1 MSDMSD
7 SLKNTPSREQSD
19 TPLDPDVIAE
29 LERQLNVIGRGIA
42 EIVPAEELRAKLVQ
56 SLTLHK
62 PLRIKLGV
70 DPTTTDIHLGHTV
83 VLEKLRDF
91 QELGHQVIFL
101 IGDFTAQIGDPSG
114 RSETR
119 KPLTKEEV
127 AKNSKTYY
135 DQVLKILVPS
145 KTQIVFNSQWCE
157 QLKIQDVIKLCAQMT
172 VARMLERDDFEKRH
186 GSGQSISIHEFL
198 YPIMQAYDSVQ
209 LRADVEIGGTDQK
222 FNCLLGRDYQRAA
235 GQDPQVVITMPILE
249 GTDGVQKMSKSL
261 GNYIGITDP
270 PKELFGKVMSISD
283 KLMYRFYELLTR
295 ENLKEIKE
303 IHPKEAKV
311 QLAKKLVERF
321 HSSDAAEEAAAE
333 FETVFSKKQLPT
345 DIPVSVI
352 KGKQISLTKVM
363 AEEALVT
370 SLSEARRLIVQG
382 GVTVDGQKIEDT
394 AHVIEGPEERLLKV
408 GKRKFLRLQFQ
419 PGK

>member
-1 MSDMSD
+1 MSDEGPKV
-7 SLKNTPSREQSD
+7 SLENIDPEVLSEAEKQYAALSR
-19 TPLDPDVIAE
+19 
-29 LERQLNVIGRGIA
+29 GCA
-42 EIVPAEELRAKLVQ
+42 EITPENELRTKLIQ
-56 SLTLHK
+56 SISTRK

-70 DPTTTDIHLGHTV
+70 DPTTTDIHLGHVV
-83 VLEKLRDF
+83 VLNKLKDF
-91 QELGHQVIFL
+91 QDLGHQVIFL

-119 KPLTKEEV
+119 KPLSKEEV

-135 DQVLKILVPS
+135 DQVLKILNPS

-186 GSGQSISIHEFL
+186 KAGHSISIHEFL

-209 LRADVEIGGTDQK
+209 LRADVELGGTDQK

-235 GQDPQVVITMPILE
+235 GQEAQVVITMPILE

-261 GNYIGITDP
+261 GNYIAITEP
-270 PKELFGKVMSISD
+270 PKELFGKIMSITD

-295 ENLKEIKE
+295 ENLEEIKKL
-303 IHPKEAKV
+303 HPKEAKAL
-311 QLAKKLVERF
+311 LAKTLVERF
-321 HSSDAAEEAAAE
+321 HNTDAAEDAASE
-333 FETVFSKKQLPT
+333 FDSVFSKKQLPT
-345 DIPVSVI
+345 DIPMAVI
-352 KGKQISLTKVM
+352 KGRQISLTKVM
-363 AEEALVT
+363 AEENLVT

-382 GVTVDGQKIEDT
+382 GVTVNGKKIEDT
-394 AHVIEGPEERLLKV
+394 AYVIEGPEDHLLKV
-408 GKRKFLRLQFQ
+408 GKRKFLRIQFQ
-419 PGK
+419 PGTK